1 MIPWLAGRPDFP
13 PVEQALDDPDGLL
26 AAGGELSP
34 AWLLA
39 AYRRGIF
46 PWYTEDQPI
55 LWWSPDPRLVLI
67 PGRLRISRSLRRTLR
82 QQRFDVRF
90 DTAFADVIAACAEPR
105 EPGGG
110 TWISAEIQQ
119 AYLRLHELGYAH
131 SVESWVD
138 GTLVG
143 GLYGIALGRAFF
155 GESMFSRRSDASKV
169 ALAHLAVHLKRLG
182 FAAIDCQMTTAHLL
196 SLGAE
201 EMPRAKFC
209 AGLASWTNEG
219 AGPGRWS
226 CEGAA
231 EISRNFS

>member
-13 PVEQALDDPDGLL
+13 PVEQALADPDGLL

-110 TWISAEIQQ
+110 TWISAEIRQ

-169 ALAHLAVHLKRLG
+169 ALAHLAVHLQRLG

>member
-13 PVEQALDDPDGLL
+13 PVEQALEDPDGLL

-67 PGRLRISRSLRRTLR
+67 PAHLRISRSLRRTLR
-82 QQRFDVRF
+82 QQRFEVRF

-110 TWISAEIQQ
+110 TWISTEIRQ

-155 GESMFSRRSDASKV
+155 GESMFSRRNDASKV
-169 ALAHLAVHLKRLG
+169 ALAHLAVHLQRLG

-201 EMPRAKFC
+201 EMPRARFC

-219 AGPGRWS
+219 PGPGHWS

>member
-13 PVEQALDDPDGLL
+13 PVEQALKDPDGLL

-34 AWLLA
+34 VWLLA

-67 PGRLRISRSLRRTLR
+67 PAHLRISRSLRRTLR
-82 QQRFDVRF
+82 QQRFEIRF
-90 DTAFADVIAACAEPR
+90 DTAFRDVIAACAEPR

-110 TWISAEIQQ
+110 TWISAEIRQ

-169 ALAHLAVHLKRLG
+169 ALAHLAVHLQRLG
-182 FAAIDCQMTTAHLL
+182 YAAIDCQMTTAHLL

-201 EMPRAKFC
+201 EMSRDRFC

-219 AGPGRWS
+219 PGPGHWS
-226 CEGAA
+226 CERAA